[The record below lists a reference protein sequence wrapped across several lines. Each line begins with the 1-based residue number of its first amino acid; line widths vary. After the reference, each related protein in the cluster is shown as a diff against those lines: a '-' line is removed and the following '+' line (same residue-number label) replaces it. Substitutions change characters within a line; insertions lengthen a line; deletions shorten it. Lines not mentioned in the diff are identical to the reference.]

1 MSQFQISCFQLTLLL
16 LYIAIPILCSR
27 IRPVNIINYRNNE
40 ALCILRDNNENESL
54 EWIDVEN
61 VIDIGDFVN
70 DNEKS
75 NDVCA
80 PTIDNL
86 KSWLQSPWQEE
97 VEGNSSEA

>member
-1 MSQFQISCFQLTLLL
+1 MISQ
-16 LYIAIPILCSR
+16 
-27 IRPVNIINYRNNE
+27 

-54 EWIDVEN
+54 EWLHVEN
-61 VIDIGDFVN
+61 VMDIGDFVN

-86 KSWLQSPWQEE
+86 KSWLQSPW
-97 VEGNSSEA
+97 